1 MTARDATPM
10 VVNPGSETML
20 REAYEKHDVRDIVAS
35 IRHGC
40 SVVWR
45 EFLKGLENAPSLH

>member
-1 MTARDATPM
+1 MTARDVTPM
-10 VVNPGSETML
+10 VVNPGPEML
-20 REAYEKHDVRDIVAS
+20 REAYEKHDLRDIVAS